1 MSARL
6 NIGGRIAAIV
16 GAAIVLGIAAAA
28 LGAERSRQSAT
39 VKFAD
44 HRSGHPSGLRLRI
57 DYVNPADS
65 SAKPPAVRH
74 VVLALARG
82 ARFDTT
88 IPARCG
94 ASDAELMSLGTSACP
109 ARSIVGAGVITLDTG
124 VSGPGRFVTSDT
136 VFLNNAH
143 ELIFLNTVR
152 GTGQRVVVRGSVTR
166 RKTITDAS
174 FLPGTPPDGAAIDT
188 VRIDLFPVSRVIGGH
203 RRGYITTPTRCPA
216 RGFWVNRA
224 GFTYYDGVS
233 QSVKNPSPCSHR

>member
-1 MSARL
+1 VSARL

-16 GAAIVLGIAAAA
+16 VAAIILGIAAAA
-28 LGAERSRQSAT
+28 LGAERSTSRQSAT

-74 VVLALARG
+74 VVVALTRG

-109 ARSIVGAGVITLDTG
+109 ARSIVGTGVITLDTG
-124 VSGPGRFVTSDT
+124 VPGPGRFVTSDT
-136 VFLNNAH
+136 IFLNNVH

-152 GTGQRVVVRGSVTR
+152 GSGQRVVVRARVTR

-174 FLPGTPPDGAAIDT
+174 FLPGSPPDGAAIDT
-188 VRIDLFPVSRVIGGH
+188 VRIDLFPVSRRIAGH
-203 RRGYITTPTRCPA
+203 RRGYITTPQRCPA

-224 GFTYYDGVS
+224 AFTYYDGVR
-233 QSVKNPSPCSHR
+233 QSVKNHSRCS